1 MPRLPKV
8 YAQPAQVV
16 ESGSESVCE
25 IEVPVIKNPR
35 EKKTET
41 LAESK
46 PQPKKPGNKRTE
58 SYVLTDARKAQFEK
72 ARKTRNEM
80 AAIQNA
86 KKRPTERRWKNL
98 NRNCQ
103 RKRWHK
109 YKPKIPFMDRALKY
123 FQR

>member
-86 KKRPTERRWKNL
+86 KKEADREEMETLKQELPEKTVAQIQAEKFRLWTEL
-98 NRNCQ
+98 
-103 RKRWHK
+103 
-109 YKPKIPFMDRALKY
+109 
-123 FQR
+123 